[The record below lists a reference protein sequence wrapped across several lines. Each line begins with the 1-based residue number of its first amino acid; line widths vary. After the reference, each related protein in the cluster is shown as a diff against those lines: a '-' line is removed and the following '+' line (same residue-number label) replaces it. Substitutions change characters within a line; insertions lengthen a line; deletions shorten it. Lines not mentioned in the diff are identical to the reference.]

1 LGIEGQPCGQLVL
14 ELVALAKDAFDCVFR
29 RFCANLSNISKI
41 NLPVKPA
48 KATPVQKP
56 AQRKNINHQPA
67 QTAPEPLRLTGVSSW
82 VLQ

>member
-1 LGIEGQPCGQLVL
+1 MRSIASFG
-14 ELVALAKDAFDCVFR
+14 VFAR
-29 RFCANLSNISKI
+29 TFQTYQKSTRQSN
-41 NLPVKPA
+41 PA
-48 KATPVQKP
+48 WATPVQKP

>member
-41 NLPVKPA
+41 NPPVKPGLDDSRS
-48 KATPVQKP
+48 KARTAQKY
-56 AQRKNINHQPA
+56 QSS
-67 QTAPEPLRLTGVSSW
+67 TGANRA
-82 VLQ
+82 